1 MANFKVS
8 LRETD
13 YCKKKHEFVTENFDF
28 TDLLSLYR
36 SSSSDLLSRVQS
48 HPTIIQITAEFT
60 LFGWGGVPL

>member
-13 YCKKKHEFVTENFDF
+13 YCKKNMKNFDF